1 MSNVDFKLQGRSII
15 VTGAAQ
21 GIGGACA
28 RRLARDG
35 AAVALWDVD
44 DAAGEKLAQALQAEG
59 RRAHYR
65 RCAPRCS
72 GCWRGSRAA
81 CT

>member
-1 MSNVDFKLQGRSII
+1 MNAVQFHLEGQVAI

-28 RRLARDG
+28 ERLAQDG

-44 DAAGEKLAQALQAEG
+44 DTRGRALA
-59 RRAHYR
+59 RAIE
-65 RCAPRCS
+65 A
-72 GCWRGSRAA
+72 RGQRAV
-81 CT
+81 